1 VTAGGASEKFVA
13 ALCGGLVAAC
23 VCAGTVA
30 AQSPPGALEDG
41 AAVATAAGGAARD
54 AKAVLGRVAV
64 PSGFTAR
71 AGLTIAAAVAGRSAA
86 EQRAFGRVLDPLPFL
101 DAVNARA
108 ASRSGLA
115 LARSEHER
123 VTRLHGRDLNASARE
138 VEAARDVLR
147 RATIEA
153 ASAEARVRTTWGDV
167 AGRADL
173 EAIAHALAQGSAA
186 VARVDLPPGQSG
198 AGYSLTVLA
207 IGEGAP
213 PLAARL
219 LGSAPSTDPM
229 LQGAAYLLLIERDPP
244 AVGASLLAT
253 FTAELRRDGALVP
266 AAAIVWRD
274 GIPCVYVEVEPDVF
288 ERRAIP
294 ERLAAGGDWLVA
306 SGVAAGE
313 RVVASGAQQ
322 LLSAEILDRDE

>member
-1 VTAGGASEKFVA
+1 VTAGKFVHR
-13 ALCGGLVAAC
+13 ALGAGLVAGC
-23 VCAGTVA
+23 VCAGPVA
-30 AQSPPGALEDG
+30 AQSAPGAPGDG
-41 AAVATAAGGAARD
+41 AAVATAAGVAARD
-54 AKAVLGRVAV
+54 AKAVVGRVAV

-71 AGLTIAAAVAGRSAA
+71 AGLTIAAALAGRSAA

-108 ASRSGLA
+108 ASHSGLA
-115 LARSEHER
+115 LARSEYER
-123 VTRLHGRDLNASARE
+123 VTRLHGRDLNASTRE

-147 RATIEA
+147 QATLA
-153 ASAEARVRTTWGDV
+153 AAGAEARVRSTWGDA
-167 AGRADL
+167 AGREDL
-173 EAIAHALAQGSAA
+173 EAIAQALTRGSAA
-186 VARVDLPPGQSG
+186 VARVDLPPGRSG
-198 AGYSLTVLA
+198 AGYSLAALA
-207 IGEGAP
+207 TGDGAP

-219 LGSAPSTDPM
+219 LGAAPATDPL

-274 GIPCVYVEVEPDVF
+274 GVPCVYVEVEPDVF
-288 ERRAIP
+288 ERRAVP
-294 ERLAAGGDWLVA
+294 ERLAAGDDWLVA